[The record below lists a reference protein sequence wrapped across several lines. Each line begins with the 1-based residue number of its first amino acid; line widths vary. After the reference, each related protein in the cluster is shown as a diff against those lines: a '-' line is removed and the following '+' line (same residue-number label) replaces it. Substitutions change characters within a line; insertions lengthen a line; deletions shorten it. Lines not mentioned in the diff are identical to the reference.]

1 MRPLRLSVEG
11 FTSFR
16 APTTID
22 FDGTDYFAL
31 VGPTGAGKSSL
42 IDAIAFAL
50 YGCVPRYDDR
60 RLVAPVISQGRVE
73 ARVGLDFVAGG
84 AAYRAARVVRAS
96 ARGKGATTKEARLE
110 RLASEAP
117 DAVVEEILAGDADAM
132 NDTVARLLGLS
143 FEHFTKCVVLPQGEF
158 ARFLLDKPAARQDLL
173 AELLGFR
180 IYDAV
185 GQRANQESTALLN
198 RVALAEQ
205 ELARPALAG
214 ATAESVAQTERDV
227 VALETVRSELDGR
240 LGELARL
247 DHARAE
253 ADGAALAAQDRA
265 RSLGELTVPRSVAAL
280 SSDLDAA
287 RQATDAAR
295 RASAD
300 AAQALVDAETARQ
313 QLPDKSLVEGAVQAH
328 TERDDVVA
336 RIEKGQRVMVDL
348 RDADSAARAELEQA
362 ERHLAAARRAR
373 DEAFVADQAAALA
386 GHLVAGQPCPVCQQ
400 KVSRLPP
407 PSDVAGL
414 DAAEAALAAG
424 EESLAAASRA
434 ATEAGRRT
442 AKGEETLR
450 SLQEQLAAL
459 DGRVASFPDQ
469 AGARARLAE
478 ILAADAAVLDARN
491 RERATRRAL
500 DEAEARVAALTGS
513 STAAW
518 AAFDE
523 TRDRLVS
530 LGPPPVP
537 RDDLA
542 AAWTALVAWAGDRR
556 PEAEAE
562 AAEAA
567 IRRERLASERD
578 RVAVA
583 VVDHCA
589 SVGVSIT
596 DALGATEAVAAALA
610 SARSRVD
617 AHREALVHA
626 DELRLQIGRDTS
638 DAQVAKALGQHL
650 RSTGFEQWLL
660 DDILAGLVR
669 AATGVLIDLSSG
681 AYSLTMDASGGFG
694 VVDHRNAGA
703 IRSARTLSGGET
715 FLASLALALALAD
728 RLAEYATEG
737 SAKLEAIFLDE
748 GFGTLDAETLDT
760 VAAAIENLAAS
771 GRVVGLVTHVRE
783 LAERVPVRFEVER
796 GPTTSVVKRVEG

>member
-1 MRPLRLSVEG
+1 MRPLRLSIEG

-16 APTTID
+16 APTTVD

-31 VGPTGAGKSSL
+31 VGPTGAGKSSV

-117 DAVVEEILAGDADAM
+117 DAPVEEVLAGDADAM
-132 NDTVARLLGLS
+132 TDAVVRLLGLS
-143 FEHFTKCVVLPQGEF
+143 FDHFTKCVVLPQGEF

-173 AELLGFR
+173 SELLGFH

-185 GQRANQESTALLN
+185 GQRATQESTALLN

-205 ELARPALAG
+205 ELSRPALAG
-214 ATAESVAQTERDV
+214 VTAESVAQTERDV
-227 VALETVRSELDGR
+227 RALEAVRSELDGH
-240 LGELARL
+240 LAELARL
-247 DHARAE
+247 DQARAE
-253 ADGAALAAQDRA
+253 ADAAARAAQDRG
-265 RSLGELTVPRSVAAL
+265 RLLGELAVPRTVSAL
-280 SSDLDAA
+280 ASDLDAA
-287 RQATDAAR
+287 RGAAHAAR

-313 QLPDKSLVEGAVQAH
+313 QLPDKSLLEGAVQAH
-328 TERDDVVA
+328 AERDDVCA
-336 RIEKGQRVMVDL
+336 RIEKGERVMVDL
-348 RDADSAARAELEQA
+348 RNADAAARADLEHA
-362 ERHLAAARRAR
+362 ERHVAAARRAR

-386 GHLVAGQPCPVCQQ
+386 GHLVTGQPCPVCRQ
-400 KVSRLPP
+400 KVTRVPP
-407 PSDVAGL
+407 PPDAAGL
-414 DAAEAALAAG
+414 DAAAATLAVG
-424 EESLAAASRA
+424 EESLAAATRA
-434 ATEAGRRT
+434 AGDASRRL

-450 SLQEQLAAL
+450 SLHEQLAVL
-459 DGRVASFPDQ
+459 DGRVASFADR
-469 AGARARLAE
+469 AGATARLAE
-478 ILAADAAVLDARN
+478 VVAADAAVLVERD
-491 RERATRRAL
+491 RERAARRTL
-500 DEAEARVAALTGS
+500 DEAEARAAALAGS
-513 STAAW
+513 ATAAW

-523 TRDRLVS
+523 TRDRLAP

-537 RDDLA
+537 RDDLLG
-542 AAWTALVAWAGDRR
+542 AWTALVGWAGDRR

-567 IRRERLASERD
+567 LRRERLVSERD
-578 RVAVA
+578 RVTATVVDRCASAGVA
-583 VVDHCA
+583 VVD
-589 SVGVSIT
+589 
-596 DALGATEAVAAALA
+596 ALAATEAVAGALA
-610 SARSRVD
+610 SLRSR
-617 AHREALVHA
+617 AEAQREALARA
-626 DELRLQIGRDTS
+626 DELRQQIDRDAS
-638 DAQVAKALGQHL
+638 GAQVAKALGQHL
-650 RSTGFEQWLL
+650 RATGFEAWLL

-694 VVDHRNAGA
+694 VVDHRNASA
-703 IRSARTLSGGET
+703 VRSARTLSGGET

-737 SAKLEAIFLDE
+737 AAKLEAIFLDE

-796 GPTTSVVKRVEG
+796 GPTTSVVRRVEG